1 MLSGNEL
8 QYEVDTGLHMSA
20 YGVPSMAP
28 TAPYSVQQSH
38 SHNFH
43 IQHSSSLPLSNAAYL
58 SVEDIDLTPPSTAGG
73 FSQSVYASPYSGT
86 FTCSQ
91 PNSAQ
96 ASPNMHP
103 QMHIPH
109 IPQASQHHHQRHH
122 RQVYPPSPP
131 SSQIGSTEYAYSTTS
146 TPQQPVL
153 DAQEA
158 RVAETIVRA
167 RKSWKTIKGRAEPV
181 WPPELEKALVQG
193 MYLVHRLLFFLFCF
207 SHPFLSFFLSFVGK
221 KRTWNE
227 TPIRNFPSCFLNLV
241 SYGAFKFDYD
251 VLWHRAYSNG
261 GRKLRFSRSR
271 ARGAVISR
279 TAPILLSN
287 TIWGAWIT
295 VFIILYFR
303 LFVYYPFLYHDI
315 QGL

>member
-43 IQHSSSLPLSNAAYL
+43 IQHSSSLPLSNAAYM

-207 SHPFLSFFLSFVGK
+207 SHPFLSFFLLLAK
-221 KRTWNE
+221 NE
-227 TPIRNFPSCFLNLV
+227 HEMRL
-241 SYGAFKFDYD
+241 
-251 VLWHRAYSNG
+251 
-261 GRKLRFSRSR
+261 
-271 ARGAVISR
+271 
-279 TAPILLSN
+279 
-287 TIWGAWIT
+287 
-295 VFIILYFR
+295 
-303 LFVYYPFLYHDI
+303 LFVTFHPASLIWYPTGPSNLITTCSDTVRI
-315 QGL
+315 RMEGES